1 MQTSYW
7 PGGRRVLLK
16 YVLLKSK
23 QCSHNLQSNQ
33 QICLLIIPWI
43 STLIAQHTLLSVKM
57 LHGCGDCHIFFS
69 FPCIFNTKKQLQHVR
84 KTKRHDIFVN
94 YWLIF
99 SVGSPLTAKIFTL
112 GNTCTCI
119 SSISHWMFGFQTRS
133 NSFEWKSL
141 MQLSHSTKPT
151 HQKKLNRSFDF
162 WSQSNIELG
171 YQTKWNS
178 HKEHSN
184 GTKTSVSV
192 PSNWWQVC

>member
-1 MQTSYW
+1 MVAVTVTCFLVSLAISIPRNNYNMW
-7 PGGRRVLLK
+7 E
-16 YVLLKSK
+16 K
-23 QCSHNLQSNQ
+23 QRGMIFLS
-33 QICLLIIPWI
+33 II
-43 STLIAQHTLLSVKM
+43 
-57 LHGCGDCHIFFS
+57 D
-69 FPCIFNTKKQLQHVR
+69 
-84 KTKRHDIFVN
+84 
-94 YWLIF
+94 YIF

-151 HQKKLNRSFDF
+151 HKKKLNRSFDF

-171 YQTKWNS
+171 YRTKWNS

-184 GTKTSVSV
+184 GIKSNVSV
-192 PSNWWQVC
+192 PSDWWQVC

>member
-1 MQTSYW
+1 MTKFDTFSSVFYQH
-7 PGGRRVLLK
+7 
-16 YVLLKSK
+16 
-23 QCSHNLQSNQ
+23 HNYSN
-33 QICLLIIPWI
+33 LI
-43 STLIAQHTLLSVKM
+43 STLIAQCTLLSLKTLQVM
-57 LHGCGDCHIFFS
+57 VVVTVTCFLVSLATSI
-69 FPCIFNTKKQLQHVR
+69 PRNNYNIEKK
-84 KTKRHDIFVN
+84 KRHDIFVN
-94 YWLIF
+94 YWFIF
-99 SVGSPLTAKIFTL
+99 SVGSPLTARIFTL

-151 HQKKLNRSFDF
+151 HKKKLNRSFDF

>member
-1 MQTSYW
+1 MVAVTVTFFLVSLASSIPRNNYNMW
-7 PGGRRVLLK
+7 E
-16 YVLLKSK
+16 K
-23 QCSHNLQSNQ
+23 QRGMIFLS
-33 QICLLIIPWI
+33 II
-43 STLIAQHTLLSVKM
+43 
-57 LHGCGDCHIFFS
+57 D
-69 FPCIFNTKKQLQHVR
+69 
-84 KTKRHDIFVN
+84 
-94 YWLIF
+94 YIF

-119 SSISHWMFGFQTRS
+119 SSISHWMFGFQARS

-151 HQKKLNRSFDF
+151 HKKKLNRSFDF
-162 WSQSNIELG
+162 WIQSNIELG

-178 HKEHSN
+178 HKKHSN